1 MYSALHP
8 FKLQI
13 SKFWNARIFVLLI
26 SLLSILGLQ
35 AEQTLPKV
43 QGLVNDY
50 ANVLSEEQYAKLTKK
65 LRALE
70 DTTGIQIAVV
80 FEPTHGGYGPFDRAM
95 FLARGWDVGDKN
107 DRSGILI
114 YIAVDDREYHI
125 ITSDRTQGKI
135 PDGFIGIV
143 ADDYFKPNFRNRD
156 YYTGVDQAT
165 DAFIQAMNGEFKRS
179 NSNGYTYTYTSEHT
193 GWVAVF
199 LGLFIPFIFF
209 FIMWKFFRAVRRGV
223 TLGGGNSGCLNAILL
238 NALLNS
244 GRSSNHSDSSWGSSS
259 SSDWGSSSGSDWGGF
274 GGGGS
279 GFNGGGAGGS
289 W

>member
-8 FKLQI
+8 FKRLF
-13 SKFWNARIFVLLI
+13 SNYWYTRFSVFFLGLF
-26 SLLSILGLQ
+26 SIVGLQ

-50 ANVLSEEQYAKLTKK
+50 AHALNTDQYGQLTKK

-80 FEPTHGGYGPFDRAM
+80 FEHSHEGYGAFDRAM

-114 YIAVDDREYHI
+114 YIAVDDRDYHI
-125 ITSDRTQGKI
+125 VTSDRTQGTL

-143 ADDYFKPNFRNRD
+143 ADDYFKPNFRNGD

-165 DAFIQAMNGEFKRS
+165 DAFIQAMKGEFKRS

-209 FIMWKFFRAVRRGV
+209 FIVWKIFRAIRRGV
-223 TLGGGNSGCLNAILL
+223 TVGGGNSGCLNALLL

-244 GRSSNHSDSSWGSSS
+244 GRSSHHTDSSWGSSS
-259 SSDWGSSSGSDWGGF
+259 SSGWGGGGSDWGGF

>member
-1 MYSALHP
+1 MYSTLHP
-8 FKLQI
+8 LKLQF
-13 SKFWNARIFVLLI
+13 SRFFNLRIFVFFIGLF
-26 SLLSILGLQ
+26 SIIGLQ

-50 ANVLSEEQYAKLTKK
+50 ANVLNADQYAQLTKK

-80 FEPTHGGYGPFDRAM
+80 FERSHEGYGAFDRAM

-107 DRSGILI
+107 DRSGILM
-114 YIAVDDREYHI
+114 YIAVDDRDYYTV
-125 ITSDRTQGKI
+125 TSDRTQGKL
-135 PDGFIGIV
+135 PDGFVGIV
-143 ADDYFKPNFRNRD
+143 AQDYFKPNFRKND

-179 NSNGYTYTYTSEHT
+179 NRNGYTYTYTSEHT
-193 GWVAVF
+193 GWVALF
-199 LGLFIPFIFF
+199 LGLFIPFLFF
-209 FIMWKFFRAVRRGV
+209 FIVWKFFKAIRRGV
-223 TLGGGNSGCLNAILL
+223 TVGGGNSGCLNAILL
-238 NALLNS
+238 NAALNS
-244 GRSSNHSDSSWGSSS
+244 GRSSSWGSSS
-259 SSDWGSSSGSDWGGF
+259 SSDWGSSSSSSDWGGF